1 MSEHPIVHIQIP
13 VATLEAGSL
22 FYSEL
27 FGWKTEIMPEY
38 NYGGWETGNGVGGGF
53 SPVDGGQSQPG
64 DVLVH
69 VGTDDITRD
78 LAKVE
83 ALGGKTVVSKTEI
96 LGIGWFGIFT
106 DPIGNRIGLYT
117 DASQAG

>member
-1 MSEHPIVHIQIP
+1 MAEHPIVHIQIP
-13 VATLEAGSL
+13 VSTLEEGST

-27 FGWKTEIMPEY
+27 FGWKTQIMPEY

-53 SPVDGGQSQPG
+53 APLDGQNTTPG

-69 VGTDDITRD
+69 VGTDDIERD
-78 LAKVE
+78 LAKVV
-83 ALGGKTVVSKTEI
+83 ALGGQTVVPKTEI
-96 LGIGWFGIFT
+96 PGIGWYGIFT